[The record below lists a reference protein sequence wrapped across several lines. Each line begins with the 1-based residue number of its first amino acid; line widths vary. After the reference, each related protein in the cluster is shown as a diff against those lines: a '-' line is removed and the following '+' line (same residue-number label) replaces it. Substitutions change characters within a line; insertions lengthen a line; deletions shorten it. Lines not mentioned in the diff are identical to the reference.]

1 MITEKQL
8 RIAMPGISDL
18 NVKKYLPVLN
28 DSLPEY
34 HIDTPLRI
42 SHFLAQVGHESRNFI
57 SYREDVYYSPER
69 LEKIFRSDFDVN
81 HDRILSDE
89 EKKKITAIAR
99 NQKATANFVYANQN
113 GNGNEA
119 SGDGFKFIG
128 RGPIQITG
136 RENYAAVSEFI
147 FKDKR
152 LLENP
157 ELLELPENGVKAACW
172 FWTTRNLN
180 AIADKDDLTTI
191 TRKINGG
198 TNNIEDR
205 LQRLLKA
212 KKAFGI

>member
-8 RIAMPGISDL
+8 RTAMPGITDL
-18 NVKKYLPVLN
+18 NIQKYLPVLN
-28 DSLPEY
+28 ENLPEY
-34 HIDTPLRI
+34 QIDTPLRT
-42 SHFLAQVGHESRNFI
+42 SHFLAQVGHESKNFI

-113 GNGNEA
+113 GNGDEK

-128 RGPIQITG
+128 RGAIQTTG
-136 RENYAAVSEFI
+136 RDNYAKASKFI
-147 FKDKR
+147 FGDDR
-152 LLENP
+152 LLANP
-157 ELLELPENGVKAACW
+157 ELLELPDNGIKAACW

-180 AIADKDDLTTI
+180 ALADKDDLTTI
-191 TRKINGG
+191 TRKVNGG